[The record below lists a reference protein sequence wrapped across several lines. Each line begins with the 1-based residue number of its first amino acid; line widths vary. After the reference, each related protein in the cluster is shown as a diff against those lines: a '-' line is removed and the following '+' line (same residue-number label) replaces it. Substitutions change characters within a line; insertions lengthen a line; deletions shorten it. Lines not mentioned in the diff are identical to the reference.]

1 MTPTKLTALLAAL
14 AALSLAAP
22 AEARKSCD
30 EVKSAI
36 EEKLKSKGVAKY
48 TLEVVDKAADV
59 KEGKVVGTC
68 DGDTKKIVYK
78 RG

>member
-1 MTPTKLTALLAAL
+1 MKALALLAAL
-14 AALSLAAP
+14 AAFSLAAP

-30 EVKSAI
+30 ELKTAI
-36 EEKLKSKGVAKY
+36 EEKLKTKGVTKY
-48 TLEVVDKAADV
+48 TLEVVDKATEV
-59 KEGKVVGTC
+59 KDGSKVVGTC